1 MSCIHVELRLR
12 NLEEV
17 THQIDSTLAS
27 QSAEPILNENFIEE
41 IVARKIE
48 ERLKDLKTQHK
59 NSISVLSK
67 QVDDLQLQIENQV
80 SGLKKEIDMI
90 KTRTANTNDRCGR
103 LEKAVKFTERQL
115 LEKINMMKDELSS
128 ELKND
133 LGLDSNKENDNISVT
148 SNEIDTPVTSN
159 ETSNETATYVSV
171 PSAMNSFSYSV
182 HAAKRT
188 SSEVNLERRSEKST
202 HLQSPEHSSASNMST
217 ANSVNKF
224 QNSAFNVGSRP
235 TEVVVLMDSNR
246 KYLDFESVFP
256 EIKMRIIP
264 CGNTD
269 KANTVINYPRFKE
282 VEAIM
287 IHTGTNDLE
296 NDNMD
301 TRMIANRLI
310 EISNNALEK
319 FPTAKIILSEI
330 LPRNDEFNMKGTEVN
345 SILAGASVS
354 AKFHLVKHSN
364 LAKQSF
370 FFDRKHLNKFRGVAV
385 MRRNISNVFSSLFP
399 GIKINENSLQQSGY
413 STRTLFPPRERYDN
427 PSNTSRS
434 IVHPSGVPMSTM
446 VPPSG
451 VLSPMVP
458 RSGVP
463 NMSPMV
469 NDYNQKATGS
479 YIVPDHSYAR
489 AVAHGSNGLNKQPP
503 YAYDKDLMSEMI
515 KQLTLMNN
523 SINALMGFHT

>member
-1 MSCIHVELRLR
+1 
-12 NLEEV
+12 
-17 THQIDSTLAS
+17 
-27 QSAEPILNENFIEE
+27 
-41 IVARKIE
+41 
-48 ERLKDLKTQHK
+48 
-59 NSISVLSK
+59 
-67 QVDDLQLQIENQV
+67 
-80 SGLKKEIDMI
+80 MI
-90 KTRTANTNDRCGR
+90 KTRTANTNDCGGR
-103 LEKAVKFTERQL
+103 LEKAVKFSERQL
-115 LEKINMMKDELSS
+115 LEKIDMMKDELSS

-133 LGLDSNKENDNISVT
+133 LGLDSNKKNDNISVT

-159 ETSNETATYVSV
+159 ETSNETDTRVSV
-171 PSAMNSFSYSV
+171 PSAMNCFSYSV
-182 HAAKRT
+182 HAAERT

-224 QNSAFNVGSRP
+224 QNSAFNVGSRQ

-246 KYLDFESVFP
+246 KYLDLESVFP

-269 KANTVINYPRFKE
+269 KANTIINYPRFKE

-301 TRMIANRLI
+301 SKMIANRLI

-330 LPRNDEFNMKGTEVN
+330 LPRNDDEFNMKGTEVN

-370 FFDRKHLNKFRGVAV
+370 FFDRKHLNKFRCVAV
-385 MRRNISNVFSSLFP
+385 MRRNISNVFPSLFP
-399 GIKINENSLQQSGY
+399 GIKRNENSLQQSGY
-413 STRTLFPPRERYDN
+413 STRTLFLLVKDMTILLILQDP
-427 PSNTSRS
+427 
-434 IVHPSGVPMSTM
+434 
-446 VPPSG
+446 
-451 VLSPMVP
+451 
-458 RSGVP
+458 
-463 NMSPMV
+463 
-469 NDYNQKATGS
+469 S
-479 YIVPDHSYAR
+479 YIH
-489 AVAHGSNGLNKQPP
+489 LEF
-503 YAYDKDLMSEMI
+503 LC
-515 KQLTLMNN
+515 QL
-523 SINALMGFHT
+523 